1 MRTIR
6 YGTAL
11 ALALGVALLSGC
23 GGGGAVTTQSQSD
36 AAPMYRGEAAPTP
49 APADQKAAEG
59 GTGKSLTAGVTVTQ
73 QDRQVIY
80 VGGLTVRAKD
90 VPTAADRAKQIVTA
104 AGGYLSKEDSS
115 AASDAQANAT
125 LEFKVPPARYPD
137 VLASLGR
144 DLGKRVSVNQGT
156 QDVTMQVADVDSRLK
171 SAQRTLDS
179 LRTLLT
185 KAKTIGQVLEVEREI
200 STREADLESLQAQ
213 QKELARQV
221 SMATLT
227 LQLIGP
233 AAVAHEPSHEP
244 SGFLGGLKTGW
255 NALVSFVKIV
265 LTVLGVLLPWLIV
278 ALPVVLVVVFLVRRG
293 RPRTPPPPAEAPE
306 PTT

>member
-1 MRTIR
+1 MS
-6 YGTAL
+6 
-11 ALALGVALLSGC
+11 LALGVALLSGC
-23 GGGGAVTTQSQSD
+23 GGGGGVTQSSSGV
-36 AAPMYRGEAAPTP
+36 APQYKAEAAPTP
-49 APADQKAAEG
+49 AAADQKAAEG
-59 GTGKSLTAGVTVTQ
+59 GTGKSLTSGVTVTQ

-80 VGGLTVRAKD
+80 LGGLTVRAKD

-104 AGGYLSKEDSS
+104 AGGYLSKEDSN
-115 AASDAQANAT
+115 AASDAQASAT

-137 VLASLGR
+137 VLASLGKE
-144 DLGKRVSVNQGT
+144 LGKRLSVNQGT

-171 SAQRTLDS
+171 TAQRSLDS

-227 LQLIGP
+227 LNLIGP
-233 AAVAHEPSHEP
+233 AAVVHEPSDEP
-244 SGFLGGLKTGW
+244 AGFLGGLKTGW
-255 NALVSFVKIV
+255 DALVSFVKIA
-265 LTVLGVLLPWLIV
+265 LTVLGVLLPWLII
-278 ALPVVLVVVFLVRRG
+278 ALPVALVVVYLVRRT
-293 RPRTPPPPAEAPE
+293 RPRTAPPTETPGTPPPPAEAPQ
-306 PTT
+306 PTG

>member
-1 MRTIR
+1 MS
-6 YGTAL
+6 
-11 ALALGVALLSGC
+11 LALGVALLSGC
-23 GGGGAVTTQSQSD
+23 GGGGASTQSASDIAPQSK
-36 AAPMYRGEAAPTP
+36 AEAAPSP
-49 APADQKAAEG
+49 ASGDHQKAGDG
-59 GTGKSLTAGVTVTQ
+59 GAARAPTSGVTVTQ

-104 AGGYLSKEDSS
+104 AGGYLSREDSN
-115 AASDAQANAT
+115 AASDAQASAT

-137 VLASLGR
+137 VLATLGKE
-144 DLGKRVSVNQGT
+144 LGKRLSVNQGT

-171 SAQRTLDS
+171 TAQRSLDS

-227 LQLIGP
+227 LNLIGP
-233 AAVAHEPSHEP
+233 AAVVHEPSDEP

-255 NALVSFVKIV
+255 NALVSFVKV
-265 LTVLGVLLPWLIV
+265 ALTVLGVLLPWLII
-278 ALPVVLVVVFLVRRG
+278 ALPVALVIVFLVRRT
-293 RPRTPPPPAEAPE
+293 RPRTAPPTETPDEAPQ
-306 PTT
+306 PTA